1 MRIDPL
7 QINSLKEIKDPFM
20 KQKVYLGIDLGA
32 ESGRLIAGLWDGSK
46 LTLEEIHRF
55 GNGPVL
61 LGNSIRWNIMGLWSE
76 IQTGMT
82 IAAKKF
88 GNDIISIGADTWGV
102 DFVLLNKEE
111 EILGQPYH
119 YRDDRTNGLMEEV
132 FQIVPKADI
141 FAETGLQFMQFNSL
155 YQLYAWKKHCPNI
168 LEKAQTFLMMPDF
181 LHWCLCGSKVV
192 EFTNATTTQFVNAV
206 ERNWSKGLLNKLG
219 IPSHF
224 LPSIVKPGSS
234 LGSLRDNLCA
244 KTGLGKIKVIAP
256 PTHDTGAAVAAIPT
270 RRTGSANWAYLSSG
284 TWSLM
289 GAEIQKA
296 SLTPQ
301 TLAYNMTNE
310 GGVDDT
316 YRLLKNI
323 MGMWLIQQSKKSF
336 ERQGKNYSYAELEQM
351 ASKSA
356 PLRSIIDPDDNRFL
370 NPADMP
376 TAMREYCAQTN
387 QPIPET
393 EGELMRCA
401 RESLALKYRE
411 TMLSLNDLTGEKI
424 EVLHIVG
431 GGSKDI
437 LLNQMTADLCGIPV
451 MTGPVEGT
459 VIGNLLT
466 QARADGELSSL
477 ADLREAVRASSVVRT
492 FEPTANSAW
501 AEGIARFDELKK
513 LRKS

>member
-1 MRIDPL
+1 
-7 QINSLKEIKDPFM
+7 M
-20 KQKVYLGIDLGA
+20 KQKVYLGVDLGA
-32 ESGRLIAGLWDGSK
+32 ESGRVIAGLWDGSK
-46 LTLEEIHRF
+46 LTLEEMHRF

-61 LGNSIRWNIMGLWSE
+61 LGDSIRWDVMRLWSE
-76 IQTGMT
+76 IQQGIS
-82 IAAKKF
+82 IAAKHF
-88 GNDIISIGADTWGV
+88 GGDIVSIGADTWGV

-111 EILGQPYH
+111 EVLGMPYH
-119 YRDDRTNGLMEEV
+119 YRDARTNNAMEEV

-141 FAETGLQFMQFNSL
+141 FSDTGLQFMQFNSL
-155 YQLYAWKKHCPNI
+155 YQLHAWKKHSPALLNS
-168 LEKAQTFLMMPDF
+168 AATFLMMPDF
-181 LHWCLCGSKVV
+181 LHWCMCGAKVV
-192 EFTNATTTQFVNAV
+192 EFTNATTTQFVNATK
-206 ERNWSKGLLNKLG
+206 RNWSKDLLTKLD

-224 LPSIVKPGSS
+224 LPEIVKPGTH
-234 LGSLRDNLCA
+234 LGNLRANLA
-244 KTGLGKIKVIAP
+244 EKTGLKNVKVVAP

-301 TLAYNMTNE
+301 TLAHNMTNE

-323 MGMWLIQQSKKSF
+323 MGMWLVQQCKKSF
-336 ERQGKNYSYAELEQM
+336 EKEGKNYTYAELEQM
-351 ASKSA
+351 ATKA
-356 PLRSIIDPDDNRFL
+356 TPMRSIVDPDDSRFL
-370 NPADMP
+370 NPVNMP
-376 TAMREYCAQTN
+376 KAMQEYCKETG
-387 QPIPET
+387 QPIPTT

-411 TMLSLNDLTGEKI
+411 TMLALNELTGEKI

-431 GGSKDI
+431 GGSKDT
-437 LLNQMTADLCGIPV
+437 LLNQMTADLCEVPV

-466 QARADGELSSL
+466 QARADNELGSL
-477 ADLREAVRASSVVRT
+477 GDLREAVRASSVVRT
-492 FEPTANSAW
+492 FEPNKSAHW
-501 AEGIARFDELKK
+501 DEGIKCFDKLKK
-513 LRKS
+513 LRKL

>member
-1 MRIDPL
+1 
-7 QINSLKEIKDPFM
+7 M
-20 KQKVYLGIDLGA
+20 KQKVYLGVDLGA
-32 ESGRLIAGLWDGSK
+32 ESGRVIAGLWDGSK
-46 LTLEEIHRF
+46 LTLEEMHRF

-61 LGNSIRWNIMGLWSE
+61 LGDSIRWDVMRLWSE
-76 IQTGMT
+76 IQQGMS
-82 IAAKKF
+82 IAAKNF
-88 GNDIISIGADTWGV
+88 GGSIVSIGADTWGV

-111 EILGQPYH
+111 EVLGMPYH
-119 YRDDRTNGLMEEV
+119 YRDARTNNAMEEV

-141 FAETGLQFMQFNSL
+141 FSDTGLQFMQFNSL
-155 YQLYAWKKHCPNI
+155 YQLHAWKKHSPTI
-168 LEKAQTFLMMPDF
+168 LNSAATFLMMPDF
-181 LHWCLCGSKVV
+181 LHWCMSGAKVV
-192 EFTNATTTQFVNAV
+192 EFTNATTTQFVNATK
-206 ERNWSKGLLNKLG
+206 RNWSKDLLTKLD

-224 LPSIVKPGSS
+224 LPEIVKPGTH
-234 LGSLRDNLCA
+234 LGNLRANLA
-244 KTGLGKIKVIAP
+244 ERTGLKNVKVVAP

-301 TLAYNMTNE
+301 TLAHNMTNE

-323 MGMWLIQQSKKSF
+323 MGMWLVQQCKKSF
-336 ERQGKNYSYAELEQM
+336 EKEGKNYTYAELEQM
-351 ASKSA
+351 ATKA
-356 PLRSIIDPDDNRFL
+356 TALRSIVDPDDSRFL

-376 TAMREYCAQTN
+376 KAMQEYCKETG
-387 QPIPET
+387 QPIPTT

-411 TMLSLNDLTGEKI
+411 TMLALNELTGEKI

-431 GGSKDI
+431 GGSKDT
-437 LLNQMTADLCGIPV
+437 LLNQMTADLCEVPV

-466 QARADGELSSL
+466 QARADNELGSL
-477 ADLREAVRASSVVRT
+477 GDLREAVRASSVVRT
-492 FEPTANSAW
+492 FEPNKSAHW
-501 AEGIARFDELKK
+501 DEGIKCFDKLKK
-513 LRKS
+513 LRKI